1 MGVGNL
7 TARQKTAILIKSL
20 PPDVSHQILMELGPE
35 GQKILLES
43 NQLNVSTEVKQQ
55 VIEEFMQTSEGGLNG
70 ALRST
75 DPFGFSRPARAS
87 SPPAPSS
94 SGLRRPLEFLL
105 RVDTQQLLK
114 ILRKEHPQAIALI
127 LSHLDRA
134 QASAVLSELSPN
146 LQAEVARRVA
156 DIGRVAPEILGEVE
170 KILEQRLFSIV
181 EGEYQTADGK
191 EVLLEILSQAD
202 RSTEDKI
209 ISGLTVKNP
218 HLAGDL
224 KTKLCDFEDL
234 NTIDDLSL
242 QQVLRLTDVRDLCH
256 ALKGANKELA
266 ERVYRSMPPEAARAL
281 RGDVEVLPQ
290 PSWEEIKAAQQQIR
304 NILRGLVA
312 LGKIKFK

>member
-1 MGVGNL
+1 
-7 TARQKTAILIKSL
+7 
-20 PPDVSHQILMELGPE
+20 MELGPE

-43 NQLNVSTEVKQQ
+43 NALNVPPEVKQQ
-55 VIEEFMQTSEGGLNG
+55 VIDEFLQTTDGGALG
-70 ALRST
+70 ALRGGTTVAAS
-75 DPFGFSRPARAS
+75 DPFGFPK
-87 SPPAPSS
+87 PTPGPSS
-94 SGLRRPLEFLL
+94 GVSSGGSRRPFEFLR
-105 RVDTQQLLK
+105 RVDTQQLQK
-114 ILRKEHPQAIALI
+114 ILRKEHPQTIALI
-127 LSHLDRA
+127 LSYLDRG
-134 QASAVLSELSPN
+134 QASALLGELSPN
-146 LQAEVARRVA
+146 VQAEVARRVA
-156 DIGRVAPEILGEVE
+156 ETGRVAPEILNDVE
-170 KILEQRLFSIV
+170 KVLEQRLFSIV
-181 EGEYQTADGK
+181 EGDYSSADGK

-234 NTIDDLSL
+234 NNVDDFSL

-266 ERVYRSMPPEAARAL
+266 ERIYRSLAPEAARAL

>member
-1 MGVGNL
+1 
-7 TARQKTAILIKSL
+7 
-20 PPDVSHQILMELGPE
+20 MELGPE

-43 NQLNVSTEVKQQ
+43 NSLNVPAEVKQQ
-55 VIEEFMQTSEGGLNG
+55 VIDEFLQTTDGGGVG
-70 ALRST
+70 ALRGGTTVASS
-75 DPFGFSRPARAS
+75 DPFGFPRPSPGPS
-87 SPPAPSS
+87 SPVS
-94 SGLRRPLEFLL
+94 SGGSRRPFDFLR
-105 RVDTQQLLK
+105 RVDTQQLQK
-114 ILRKEHPQAIALI
+114 ILRKEHPQTIALI
-127 LSHLDRA
+127 LSHLDRG
-134 QASAVLSELSPN
+134 QASALLGELSPN
-146 LQAEVARRVA
+146 VQAEVARRLA
-156 DIGRVAPEILGEVE
+156 EIGRVAPEVLSEVE
-170 KILEQRLFSIV
+170 KVLEQRLFSIV
-181 EGEYQTADGK
+181 EGDYSSADGK

-234 NTIDDLSL
+234 NNVDDFSL

-266 ERVYRSMPPEAARAL
+266 ERIYRSLAPEAARAL

>member
-1 MGVGNL
+1 
-7 TARQKTAILIKSL
+7 
-20 PPDVSHQILMELGPE
+20 MELGPE

-43 NQLNVSTEVKQQ
+43 NSLNVPADVKQQ
-55 VIEEFMQTSEGGLNG
+55 VIDEFLQTTDGSALGGAIRG
-70 ALRST
+70 GTTVASG
-75 DPFGFSRPARAS
+75 DPFGFPKPTPGPS
-87 SPPAPSS
+87 SPSGS
-94 SGLRRPLEFLL
+94 SGGRRPLDFLR
-105 RVDTQQLLK
+105 RVDIQQLFK
-114 ILRKEHPQAIALI
+114 ILRKEHPQTIALV
-127 LSHLDRA
+127 LSHLDRG
-134 QASAVLSELSPN
+134 QASSLLAELSPN

-156 DIGRVAPEILGEVE
+156 ETGRVVPEVLNEVE
-170 KILEQRLFSIV
+170 KVLEQRLFSIV
-181 EGEYQTADGK
+181 EGDYSSADGK
-191 EVLLEILSQAD
+191 EVLFEILSKAD

-234 NTIDDLSL
+234 NNVDDFSL
-242 QQVLRLTDVRDLCH
+242 LQVLRLTDTRDLCH
-256 ALKGANKELA
+256 ALKGANKDLA
-266 ERVYRSMPPEAARAL
+266 ERIYRSMPPETARAL